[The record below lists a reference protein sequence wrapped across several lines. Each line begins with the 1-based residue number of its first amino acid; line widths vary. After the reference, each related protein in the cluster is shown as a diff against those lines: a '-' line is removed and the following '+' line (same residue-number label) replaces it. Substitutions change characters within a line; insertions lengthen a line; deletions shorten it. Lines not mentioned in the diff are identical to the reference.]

1 MEEVFYLTRNTRI
14 VSCMPFSSPVSRAV
28 ERMAR
33 DLQMTLLDLPD
44 QSGGQISLM
53 QDSTLP
59 AEAWTIHVTADEMIV
74 YSADELGTAYALA
87 AVSERWLGIKPF
99 WFWMDQKFTL
109 RPHAAVPT
117 GEYHSTPSPVRFRGW
132 FINDEIFL
140 DHWQVDGDALV
151 PWEMALEALI
161 RCGGNLVIPGT
172 GTNAHRFTPLAQEYG
187 LWITHHH
194 AEPLGAVMFA
204 RAYPDLKAS
213 YAAYP
218 DLFDGLWQDA
228 IQRQK
233 DQKVIFA
240 LGFRGQGDIPFWD
253 EDTQYNT
260 PSARGKLISDLIRKQ
275 YEMVRAANPSAVC
288 CTNLYGEILE
298 LYKDGYIS
306 LPDDIIRIWGD
317 NGFGKMVSRRQSN
330 KDKRVPALPEPGSA
344 SAHGI
349 YYHVSF
355 YDLQAANVSVMLP
368 NSIDFVRK
376 ELSHAYS
383 LGVHDLLLVNCSNI
397 RPHAFTLDALRR
409 MWQGD
414 TGDAEHM
421 AACFAAD
428 YFPGPHQQEIADCF
442 LAWPKAMPAYGPE
455 EDQHAGEQL
464 YSFNVRNLGTQWM
477 TDAARSCERL
487 WWATGKKPL
496 GEQIEWLETICL
508 KGLAA
513 VQALAKQCD
522 TVSAALEPGQRA
534 LFNALVPAQTGIIL
548 HSMEGCIAFGK
559 SWHFAE
565 SKDYMRAFYQAGLA
579 SEAFDQAEAALRDCE
594 YGIWKGFAENECY
607 TDCRYTAHF
616 LQVLMGWLRAFGEG
630 PDYYEWQWQLAFP
643 PEDRRIRLMSNLV
656 RRIDDRQMLELM
668 KTTPYQT
675 MGDSPLS
682 SQ

>member
-1 MEEVFYLTRNTRI
+1 MAEPFLMTRNT
-14 VSCMPFSSPVSRAV
+14 PLFSSMPSSVPITRTIQ
-28 ERMAR
+28 RMVR
-33 DLQMTLLDLPD
+33 DLEMTLSESSVQSSGCIRLAEDSALP
-44 QSGGQISLM
+44 
-53 QDSTLP
+53 P
-59 AEAWTIHVTADEMIV
+59 EAWTIQVTSQEISVCA
-74 YSADELGTAYALA
+74 SDELGAAYALA
-87 AVSERWLGIKPF
+87 AISERWLGVKPF
-99 WFWMDQKFTL
+99 WFWMDQKFPL
-109 RPHAAVPT
+109 R
-117 GEYHSTPSPVRFRGW
+117 STVSIPVGGYQSSPSPVRFRGW

-140 DHWQVDGDALV
+140 DHWQVNGDALM

-218 DLFDGLWQDA
+218 ELFDGLWQDA

-233 DQKVIFA
+233 GQKVIFS

-260 PSARGKLISDLIRKQ
+260 SEARGKLISDLIQKQ
-275 YEMVRAANPSAVC
+275 YQMVRQTIPNAVC

-298 LYKDGYIS
+298 LYNEGYIE
-306 LPDDIIRIWGD
+306 LPDNIIRIWGD

-330 KDKRVPALPEPGSA
+330 KDERVPALPEPGST

-368 NSIDFVRK
+368 NSINFVRQ
-376 ELSHAYS
+376 ELGRAYAR
-383 LGVHDLLLVNCSNI
+383 GVHDLLLVNCSNI
-397 RPHAFTLDALRR
+397 RPHVFLLDTLRR

-414 TGDAEHM
+414 TGDAAHM
-421 AACFAAD
+421 AACFTAD
-428 YFPGPHQQEIADCF
+428 YFPGTHQQDIADCF
-442 LAWPKAMPAYGPE
+442 LEWPKAMPAYGPE

-464 YSFNVRNLGTQWM
+464 YSFNIRNLGTQWM
-477 TDAARSCERL
+477 TNAAQSCERL

-496 GEQIEWLETICL
+496 GEQIQWLEQLCIQ
-508 KGLAA
+508 GLPA
-513 VQALAKQCD
+513 VL
-522 TVSAALEPGQRA
+522 ALEARSQEVCSLLEPDQRA
-534 LFNALVPAQTGIIL
+534 LFAALVPAQAGIIL

-559 SWHFAE
+559 SWRFAC
-565 SKDYMRAFYQAGLA
+565 SGDYMRAFYHAGLA
-579 SEAFDQAEAALRDCE
+579 AEYFDQAEASLRDCE

-616 LQVLMGWLRAFGEG
+616 LRVLMGWLRTFGEG

-643 PEDRRIRLMSNLV
+643 PEDRRIRLMSNLI
-656 RRIDDRQMLELM
+656 RRIDDQKMLELM
-668 KTTPYQT
+668 KATPYQQ
-675 MGDSPLS
+675 MD
-682 SQ
+682 